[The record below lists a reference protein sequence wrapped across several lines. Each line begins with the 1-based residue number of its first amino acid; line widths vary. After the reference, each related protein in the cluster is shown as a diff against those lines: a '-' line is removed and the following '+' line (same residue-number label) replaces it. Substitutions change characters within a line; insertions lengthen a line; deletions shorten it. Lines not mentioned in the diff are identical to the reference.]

1 MLNLLKLKF
10 EYTQYWFQN
19 PWISI
24 FVCKTQALP
33 GCAETPRAQNFRLDL
48 FTKTYASWRSQNLIL
63 TLIGKLWKQN
73 PKIGKSPTVFHPPC
87 LFSETK
93 SRKILKILI
102 WERHRV
108 WFTETKSRQKYW
120 VPGHNFFLWNFGNVT
135 ERVLRKQNPDHHFWK
150 WNLLERILLIMMT
163 NFFSTG
169 RWLVDS
175 KIAFL

>member
-1 MLNLLKLKF
+1 MANHG
-10 EYTQYWFQN
+10 N
-19 PWISI
+19 
-24 FVCKTQALP
+24 
-33 GCAETPRAQNFRLDL
+33 
-48 FTKTYASWRSQNLIL
+48 
-63 TLIGKLWKQN
+63 
-73 PKIGKSPTVFHPPC
+73 KIRKSGNHPPC
-87 LFSETK
+87 FTETK

-102 WERHRV
+102 WERHRP

-150 WNLLERILLIMMT
+150 WNLLKRILLIMIT

-175 KIAFL
+175 KIAFLQPYLSRARKSTNENISYDEGGDKGLVRYTNKRICEYNEKVCIRRRINPITTEELK